1 MIVHLNGD
9 YETVDYVPN
18 RSVLLYDN
26 NEDEEYPLH
35 WHNAIEIIMPL
46 TNGFEAVCAGKN
58 YKLSERDIL
67 IIPGGTLHNLKA
79 QSGRRIIFLCDNN
92 SLAANPALSEL
103 YSVLSE
109 PVLIN
114 SDYDKEFLKSLNHI
128 LEEIYVL
135 YSNYTDI
142 TEVYIY
148 IKLVTLL
155 ARIKEYQLNEIKYDD
170 GGKYVDKFNLILKYI
185 EQNYANDVTLEKL
198 ADIAGYSPYH
208 FSRIFKKYSNTTFI
222 NFLNRR
228 RIKAAEL
235 LLLESG
241 SSITDVAMQV
251 GFASLTTFNR
261 VFKSINGCTP
271 SEYKKLYRTN
281 NKHRTFMKC
290 SHFINVRCSCCYQI
304 FVCSSL
310 TLCSRFMAYIFS
322 SARLKKSSGKVCCEI
337 SAMYIPMLAL
347 RV

>member
-9 YETVDYVPN
+9 FETVDYVQN

-26 NEDEEYPLH
+26 IENEEYPLH
-35 WHNAIEIIMPL
+35 WHNAVEIIMPL
-46 TNGFEAVCAGKN
+46 TNGFEAVCGGKD

-67 IIPGGTLHNLKA
+67 IIPAGTLHTLKA
-79 QSGRRIIFLCDNN
+79 QSGRRLIFLCDNN
-92 SLAANPALSEL
+92 SLIGNPALSEL

-109 PVLIN
+109 PMLIN
-114 SDYDKEFLKSLNHI
+114 SSYDKEFLRSMNNI

-135 YSNYTDI
+135 YSNFSDV

-155 ARIKEYQLNEIKYDD
+155 ARVKEYQLSEIKYDD
-170 GGKYVDKFNLILKYI
+170 GGKYADKFRLILKYI
-185 EQNYANDVTLEKL
+185 EQNYANDITLEEL
-198 ADIAGYSPYH
+198 ASIAGYSTYH
-208 FSRIFKKYSNTTFI
+208 FSRIFKKYSSTTFI

-228 RIKAAEL
+228 RIKEAEL

-261 VFKSINGCTP
+261 EFKSINGCTP
-271 SEYKKLYRTN
+271 SEYKKLYRTTGTSESF
-281 NKHRTFMKC
+281 K
-290 SHFINVRCSCCYQI
+290 
-304 FVCSSL
+304 
-310 TLCSRFMAYIFS
+310 
-322 SARLKKSSGKVCCEI
+322 
-337 SAMYIPMLAL
+337 
-347 RV
+347 

>member
-9 YETVDYVPN
+9 FETVDYAQN

-26 NEDEEYPLH
+26 IENEEYPLH

-46 TNGFEAVCAGKN
+46 TNGFEAVCGGKDYRLN
-58 YKLSERDIL
+58 ERDIL

-79 QSGRRIIFLCDNN
+79 QSGRRLIFLCDNN
-92 SLAANPALSEL
+92 SFIGNPALSEL

-109 PVLIN
+109 PLLIN
-114 SDYDKEFLKSLNHI
+114 SDFDKEFLRSMNNI

-135 YSNYTDI
+135 YSNFSDV

-155 ARIKEYQLNEIKYDD
+155 ARVKEYQLSEIRYDD
-170 GGKYVDKFNLILKYI
+170 GGKYADKFRLILKYI
-185 EQNYANDVTLEKL
+185 EQNYANDITLEEL
-198 ADIAGYSPYH
+198 ASIAGYSTYH
-208 FSRIFKKYSNTTFI
+208 FSRIFKKYSSTTFI
-222 NFLNRR
+222 NFLNHRR
-228 RIKAAEL
+228 VKAAEL

-241 SSITDVAMQV
+241 NSITDVAMQV

-271 SEYKKLYRTN
+271 SEYKKLYRT
-281 NKHRTFMKC
+281 TGT
-290 SHFINVRCSCCYQI
+290 SESI
-304 FVCSSL
+304 
-310 TLCSRFMAYIFS
+310 T
-322 SARLKKSSGKVCCEI
+322 
-337 SAMYIPMLAL
+337 
-347 RV
+347 

>member
-9 YETVDYVPN
+9 FETVDYVQN

-26 NEDEEYPLH
+26 IENEEYPLH
-35 WHNAIEIIMPL
+35 CHNAIEIIMPL
-46 TNGFEAVCAGKN
+46 TNGFEAICGGKD
-58 YKLSERDIL
+58 YKLKERDIL
-67 IIPGGTLHNLKA
+67 IIPGGTMHNLKA
-79 QSGRRIIFLCDNN
+79 QSGRRLIFQCDNN
-92 SLAANPALSEL
+92 SLIGNPALSEL

-114 SDYDKEFLKSLNHI
+114 SDFDKEFLRSMNNI

-135 YSNYTDI
+135 YSNFSDV

-155 ARIKEYQLNEIKYDD
+155 ARVKEYQLSEIRYDD
-170 GGKYVDKFNLILKYI
+170 GGKYADKFRLILKYI
-185 EQNYANDVTLEKL
+185 EQNYANDITLEEL
-198 ADIAGYSPYH
+198 ASIAGYSTYH
-208 FSRIFKKYSNTTFI
+208 FSRIFKKYSSTTFI

-228 RIKAAEL
+228 RVKAAEL

-271 SEYKKLYRTN
+271 SEYKKLYRTTGTSESV
-281 NKHRTFMKC
+281 K
-290 SHFINVRCSCCYQI
+290 
-304 FVCSSL
+304 
-310 TLCSRFMAYIFS
+310 
-322 SARLKKSSGKVCCEI
+322 
-337 SAMYIPMLAL
+337 
-347 RV
+347 

>member
-1 MIVHLNGD
+1 MSLQIESKSIAFFAECAIIIVTQKIQKRSYNKVDRIKKYISNNAILIFKTGEACMIVNLNGD
-9 YETVDYVPN
+9 FETVDYVQN

-26 NEDEEYPLH
+26 IENEEYPLH

-46 TNGFEAVCAGKN
+46 TNGLEAICSGKE

-79 QSGRRIIFLCDNN
+79 QSGRRLIFLCDNN

-114 SDYDKEFLKSLNHI
+114 SDYDKEFLKSMNHI

-135 YSNYTDI
+135 YSNFTDI

-155 ARIKEYQLNEIKYDD
+155 TRIKEYQLSEIKYDD

-185 EQNYANDVTLEKL
+185 EQNYANDITLEKL

-208 FSRIFKKYSNTTFI
+208 FSRIFKKYSSTTFI

-251 GFASLTTFNR
+251 GFVSLTTFNR
-261 VFKSINGCTP
+261 VFKNINGCTP
-271 SEYKKLYRTN
+271 SEYKKLYRTFQ
-281 NKHRTFMKC
+281 T
-290 SHFINVRCSCCYQI
+290 SE
-304 FVCSSL
+304 
-310 TLCSRFMAYIFS
+310 RFS
-322 SARLKKSSGKVCCEI
+322 
-337 SAMYIPMLAL
+337 
-347 RV
+347 

>member
-46 TNGFEAVCAGKN
+46 TNGFEAVCAGKD

-92 SLAANPALSEL
+92 SLVANPALSEL

-114 SDYDKEFLKSLNHI
+114 SDYDKEFLKSMNHI

-185 EQNYANDVTLEKL
+185 EQNYANDITLEKL

-228 RIKAAEL
+228 RIQAAEL
-235 LLLESG
+235 LLLENG

-251 GFASLTTFNR
+251 HPNQTKGIR
-261 VFKSINGCTP
+261 TP
-271 SEYKKLYRTN
+271 
-281 NKHRTFMKC
+281 
-290 SHFINVRCSCCYQI
+290 
-304 FVCSSL
+304 
-310 TLCSRFMAYIFS
+310 
-322 SARLKKSSGKVCCEI
+322 
-337 SAMYIPMLAL
+337 
-347 RV
+347 

>member
-9 YETVDYVPN
+9 FETVDYAQN

-26 NEDEEYPLH
+26 IEDEEYPLH

-46 TNGFEAVCAGKN
+46 TNGFEAVCGGKDYRLN
-58 YKLSERDIL
+58 ERDIL

-79 QSGRRIIFLCDNN
+79 QSGRRLIFLCDNN
-92 SLAANPALSEL
+92 SFIGNPALSEL

-109 PVLIN
+109 PLLIN
-114 SDYDKEFLKSLNHI
+114 SDFDKEFLRSMNNI

-135 YSNYTDI
+135 YSNFSDV

-155 ARIKEYQLNEIKYDD
+155 ARVKEYQLSEIRYDD
-170 GGKYVDKFNLILKYI
+170 GGKYADKFRLILKYI
-185 EQNYANDVTLEKL
+185 EQNYANDITLEEL
-198 ADIAGYSPYH
+198 ASIAGYSTYH
-208 FSRIFKKYSNTTFI
+208 FSRIFKKYSSTTFI
-222 NFLNRR
+222 NFLNHRR
-228 RIKAAEL
+228 VKAAEL

-241 SSITDVAMQV
+241 NSITDVAMQV

-271 SEYKKLYRTN
+271 SEYKKLYRT
-281 NKHRTFMKC
+281 TGT
-290 SHFINVRCSCCYQI
+290 SESI
-304 FVCSSL
+304 
-310 TLCSRFMAYIFS
+310 T
-322 SARLKKSSGKVCCEI
+322 
-337 SAMYIPMLAL
+337 
-347 RV
+347 

>member
-1 MIVHLNGD
+1 MSLQIESKSIAFFAECAIIIVTQKIQKRSYNKVDRIKKYISNNAILIFKTGEACMIVNLNGD
-9 YETVDYVPN
+9 FETVDYVQN

-26 NEDEEYPLH
+26 IENEEYPLH

-46 TNGFEAVCAGKN
+46 TNGLEAICSGKE

-79 QSGRRIIFLCDNN
+79 QSGRRLIFLCDNN
-92 SLAANPALSEL
+92 SLVANPALSEL

-114 SDYDKEFLKSLNHI
+114 SDYDKEFLKSMNHI

-135 YSNYTDI
+135 YSNFTDI

-155 ARIKEYQLNEIKYDD
+155 TRIKEYQLSEIKYDD

-185 EQNYANDVTLEKL
+185 EQNYANDITLEKL

-208 FSRIFKKYSNTTFI
+208 FSRIFKKYSSTTFI

-251 GFASLTTFNR
+251 GFVSLTTFNR
-261 VFKSINGCTP
+261 VFKNINGCTP
-271 SEYKKLYRTN
+271 SEYKKLYRTFQ
-281 NKHRTFMKC
+281 T
-290 SHFINVRCSCCYQI
+290 SE
-304 FVCSSL
+304 
-310 TLCSRFMAYIFS
+310 RFS
-322 SARLKKSSGKVCCEI
+322 
-337 SAMYIPMLAL
+337 
-347 RV
+347 

>member
-9 YETVDYVPN
+9 FETVDYVQN

-26 NEDEEYPLH
+26 IENEEYPLH
-35 WHNAIEIIMPL
+35 CHNAIEIIMPL
-46 TNGFEAVCAGKN
+46 TNGFEAICGGKD
-58 YKLSERDIL
+58 YKLKERDIL
-67 IIPGGTLHNLKA
+67 IIPGGTMHNLKA
-79 QSGRRIIFLCDNN
+79 QSGRRLIFQCDNN
-92 SLAANPALSEL
+92 SLIGNPALSEL

-114 SDYDKEFLKSLNHI
+114 SDFDKEFLRSMNNI

-135 YSNYTDI
+135 YSNFSDV

-155 ARIKEYQLNEIKYDD
+155 ARVKEYQLSEIRYDD
-170 GGKYVDKFNLILKYI
+170 GGKYADKFRLILKYI
-185 EQNYANDVTLEKL
+185 EQNYANDITLEEL
-198 ADIAGYSPYH
+198 ASIAGYSTYH
-208 FSRIFKKYSNTTFI
+208 FSRIFKKYSSTTFI

-228 RIKAAEL
+228 RVKAAEL

-261 VFKSINGCTP
+261 VFKSINGCPP
-271 SEYKKLYRTN
+271 SEYKKLYRTTGTSESV
-281 NKHRTFMKC
+281 K
-290 SHFINVRCSCCYQI
+290 
-304 FVCSSL
+304 
-310 TLCSRFMAYIFS
+310 
-322 SARLKKSSGKVCCEI
+322 
-337 SAMYIPMLAL
+337 
-347 RV
+347 

>member
-9 YETVDYVPN
+9 FETVDYVQN

-26 NEDEEYPLH
+26 IENEEYPLH
-35 WHNAIEIIMPL
+35 CHNAIEIIMPL
-46 TNGFEAVCAGKN
+46 TNGFEAVCGGKD
-58 YKLSERDIL
+58 YKLKERDIL
-67 IIPGGTLHNLKA
+67 IIPGGTMHNLKA
-79 QSGRRIIFLCDNN
+79 QSGRRLIFQCDNN
-92 SLAANPALSEL
+92 SLIGNPALSEL

-114 SDYDKEFLKSLNHI
+114 SDFDKEFLRSMNNI

-135 YSNYTDI
+135 YSNFSDV

-155 ARIKEYQLNEIKYDD
+155 ARVKEYQLSEIRYDD
-170 GGKYVDKFNLILKYI
+170 GGKYADKFRLILKYI
-185 EQNYANDVTLEKL
+185 EQNYANDITLEEL
-198 ADIAGYSPYH
+198 ASIAGYSTYH
-208 FSRIFKKYSNTTFI
+208 FSRIFKKYSSTTFI

-228 RIKAAEL
+228 RVKAAEL

-271 SEYKKLYRTN
+271 SEYKKLYRTTGTSESV
-281 NKHRTFMKC
+281 K
-290 SHFINVRCSCCYQI
+290 
-304 FVCSSL
+304 
-310 TLCSRFMAYIFS
+310 
-322 SARLKKSSGKVCCEI
+322 
-337 SAMYIPMLAL
+337 
-347 RV
+347 